1 MCKGEVALC
10 GSAISPRC
18 LQTRSSSR
26 KHDFNGFHS
35 VHRLLSG
42 LILETTTS
50 KVAAHVLIRISLR
63 QVYRW
68 NKRPGSPKAR
78 AAGKQGFHTLRSDSW
93 QALALRS
100 MAEAHLEMDDGS
112 TLPLI
117 RICHTADG
125 DRALHAGSYWLQ
137 RGAGL
142 SDQSPR
148 CLRACQRPE
157 EMENRATG
165 PLIQLKMAN
174 ETWRLRRVCYRV
186 KEREKVEGADI
197 LQVNFRE

>member
-1 MCKGEVALC
+1 MTEVANNVTQLKSVQRWSC
-10 GSAISPRC
+10 SLWICYQSEVPSNS
-18 LQTRSSSR
+18 QQ
-26 KHDFNGFHS
+26 HDFNGFHS

-42 LILETTTS
+42 LILKTTTS
-50 KVAAHVLIRISLR
+50 KVAAHLLIRIFQR

-142 SDQSPR
+142 SDQSPP
-148 CLRACQRPE
+148 A
-157 EMENRATG
+157 A
-165 PLIQLKMAN
+165 
-174 ETWRLRRVCYRV
+174 
-186 KEREKVEGADI
+186 
-197 LQVNFRE
+197 